1 MAMRVILTN
10 SLLKYYLL
18 IKRRITNKLARN
30 NKYKEINKVAKGT
43 VLMREEKVK
52 IIPLGGLGE
61 IGKNITVFECD
72 DEIIV
77 VDCGIA
83 FPDEEMYGVDLII
96 PDISYLKNNVKKIKG
111 IFLTHGHED
120 HIGSLPYVLKE
131 VNVPIYGTKL
141 TIGIVKTKLEEHNL
155 LSEVKLHNVEA
166 GDVIKFDKFKVE
178 FIRNTHS
185 IADSC
190 SLAIFTPVGTILHT
204 GDFKIDYTPIDG
216 ETMDLQRIS
225 NLGKEGVTLLMA
237 DSTNVERKGHSLSEK
252 SIGHT
257 LDRIISKAKG
267 RVIVA
272 TFASNIHR
280 MQQIVDASIKNKR
293 KVVFNG
299 RSMENISKVA
309 MELGYLHRPE
319 NSVLSIDDLKD
330 YDNSKI
336 TLITTGSQGEPMA
349 SLARIAFS
357 NHRKI
362 AIEHEDTF
370 IISASPIPGND
381 KLISR
386 VINELFRKGADVIY
400 EDLADVHVSG
410 HAYQEELKL
419 IHTLVNPKYF
429 MPVHG
434 EYRHLKHHGD
444 LAENLGMDKNN
455 IFILET
461 GNVLELT
468 KNGCKKE
475 GKVRTGAVFV
485 DGLGVG
491 DVGNIVL
498 RDRRHLAQDGMLT
511 IVVAIERET
520 LSIVSGPD
528 VITRGFVYVKESEEL
543 INKVKEIS
551 VIEVEKCL
559 EIGVI
564 EWYVLK
570 SNVKKAVE
578 NYIYEKTKRRPTI
591 IPIIMET

>member
-1 MAMRVILTN
+1 MN
-10 SLLKYYLL
+10 
-18 IKRRITNKLARN
+18 
-30 NKYKEINKVAKGT
+30 
-43 VLMREEKVK
+43 EEKVR

-61 IGKNITVFECD
+61 IGKNITAIECD

-77 VDCGIA
+77 IDCGIA

-96 PDISYLKNNVKKIKG
+96 PDITYLKNNAQRVKG

-120 HIGSLPYVLKE
+120 HIGALPYVLKE
-131 VNVPIYGTKL
+131 LNVPLYGTKL
-141 TIGIVKTKLEEHNL
+141 TIGIIKTKLEEHNI
-155 LSEVKLHNVEA
+155 LSEAKLNNVEP
-166 GDVIKFDKFKVE
+166 GDVISFNKLKVE

-190 SLAIFTPVGTILHT
+190 SLAIFTPVGIILHT

-216 ETMDLQRIS
+216 QKMDLQRIS
-225 NLGKEGVTLLMA
+225 NLGKEGIALLMA
-237 DSTNVERKGHSLSEK
+237 DSTNVERQGHSLSEK
-252 SIGHT
+252 SIGLT
-257 LDRIISKAKG
+257 LDRIIGKAKG
-267 RVIVA
+267 KVIVA

-280 MQQIVDASIKNKR
+280 MQQIVDASIKSNR
-293 KVVFNG
+293 KVAFNG

-309 MELGYLHRPE
+309 MELGYLHIPNE
-319 NSVLSIDDLKD
+319 HIISIDDLND
-330 YDNSKI
+330 YENNKI

-357 NHRKI
+357 THRKI
-362 AIEHEDTF
+362 VIEPNDTF

-386 VINELFRKGADVIY
+386 VINQLFRKGADVIY
-400 EDLADVHVSG
+400 EDLEDVHVSG
-410 HAYQEELKL
+410 HAYKEELKL

-444 LAENLGMDKNN
+444 LAEDLGMKKSD

-468 KNGCKKE
+468 KNSCKKE
-475 GKVRTGAVFV
+475 GKVRTGAIFV

-511 IVVAIERET
+511 IVVAIERDT

-543 INKVKEIS
+543 INKVKELS
-551 VIEVEKCL
+551 VNELEKCL
-559 EIGVI
+559 GMGVI

-570 SNVKKAVE
+570 GSIKKNVE

>member
-1 MAMRVILTN
+1 M
-10 SLLKYYLL
+10 S
-18 IKRRITNKLARN
+18 
-30 NKYKEINKVAKGT
+30 
-43 VLMREEKVK
+43 EERVK

-61 IGKNITVFECD
+61 IGKNITAIECD
-72 DEIIV
+72 DEIV
-77 VDCGIA
+77 VIDCGVA

-96 PDISYLKNNVKKIKG
+96 PDITYLKNNVEKIKG

-120 HIGSLPYVLKE
+120 HIGALPYVLKE
-131 VNVPIYGTKL
+131 INVPLYGTKL
-141 TIGIVKTKLEEHNL
+141 TIGIVKTKLEEHNI
-155 LSEVKLHNVEA
+155 LSDAKLNNVEP
-166 GDVIKFDKFKVE
+166 GDVVSFRKLKVE

-190 SLAIFTPVGTILHT
+190 SLAIFTPVGIILHT

-216 ETMDLQRIS
+216 QKMDLQRIS
-225 NLGKEGVTLLMA
+225 NLGKEGVVLLMA
-237 DSTNVERKGHSLSEK
+237 DSTNVERQGHSLSEK
-252 SIGHT
+252 SIGFT
-257 LDRIISKAKG
+257 LNRIISKAKG

-280 MQQIVDASIKNKR
+280 MQQIVDASFKNNR

-309 MELGYLHRPE
+309 MELGYLHIANNE
-319 NSVLSIDDLKD
+319 VVSIDDLKNYEND
-330 YDNSKI
+330 KI

-362 AIEHEDTF
+362 TIEPNDTF

-386 VINELFRKGADVIY
+386 VINQLFRKGADVIY
-400 EDLADVHVSG
+400 EDLEDVHVSG

-419 IHTLVNPKYF
+419 IHILVHPKYF

-444 LAENLGMDKNN
+444 LAENLGMKKNN

-468 KNGCKKE
+468 KDGCKKE
-475 GKVRTGAVFV
+475 GKVRTGAIFV

-511 IVVAIERET
+511 IVVAIERDT

-528 VITRGFVYVKESEEL
+528 VITRGFVYVKESEAL
-543 INKVKEIS
+543 INKVKELS
-551 VIEVEKCL
+551 VNELERCL
-559 EIGVI
+559 SMGVI

-570 SNVKKAVE
+570 GNIKKTVE
-578 NYIYEKTKRRPTI
+578 NYIYETTKRRPTI